1 MAWLINRPAGT
12 HQRSV
17 VPWGPHATEVSRGVI
32 TEFVVGGRTRTN
44 ASAEGEKSATAGIE
58 PGSRHSEAAAL
69 PTELKLLSSY
79 FVATLSCLAG
89 MAEPRPAESPSTDSV
104 SWSGRFLRRMR
115 SRTDTAR
122 QSEQK

>member
-69 PTELKLLSSY
+69 PTELKLL
-79 FVATLSCLAG
+79 FARLSIRGAPKL
-89 MAEPRPAESPSTDSV
+89 
-104 SWSGRFLRRMR
+104 SGRDGRGMCNKEP
-115 SRTDTAR
+115 
-122 QSEQK
+122 EQ